1 MGETAQK
8 LSMHPIISLDK
19 RGNGKLI
26 GASFSQNKSMDK
38 ILKKINL
45 LSKEGQIEE
54 LALTHVLSEESALK
68 INELLKEKTT
78 KNCEIIDSSAA
89 IGISAGIG
97 SLAIAGLLKE
107 VK

>member
-1 MGETAQK
+1 
-8 LSMHPIISLDK
+8 
-19 RGNGKLI
+19 
-26 GASFSQNKSMDK
+26 
-38 ILKKINL
+38 
-45 LSKEGQIEE
+45 
-54 LALTHVLSEESALK
+54 
-68 INELLKEKTT
+68 LKEKTT